1 MIQDSDSDACNAVL
15 GLINR
20 GRLDEAFQK
29 CRALAEAGVT
39 CAQVRL
45 GWMYHSATGT
55 PKDWLEAESWYRR
68 AIAANSPE
76 SEFYLASLY
85 RAKLEPQSALEWFE
99 KSAQHGYAPA
109 MYHLGRLHLFGAEG
123 AALDEEKAYRCFEE
137 AARAGHLFARRNIAR
152 RMASGRRGMGQI
164 PRGILLLIGTGWS
177 VMKVGWKH
185 PDSEQFL
192 RL

>member
-1 MIQDSDSDACNAVL
+1 MIRDSDSDACNAVIE
-15 GLINR
+15 LINR
-20 GRLDEAFQK
+20 GRHDEAFQK
-29 CRALAEAGVT
+29 CRALAEAGST

-68 AIAANSPE
+68 AIAAGSPE

-85 RAKLEPQSALEWFE
+85 SAKLEPQSAVEWFE

-109 MYHLGRLHLFGAEG
+109 MYHLGRLYLFGAEG
-123 AALDEEKAYRCFEE
+123 VALDEEKAYRYFED
-137 AARAGHLFARRNIAR
+137 ASRAGHLFARRNIAR

-164 PRGILLLIGTGWS
+164 PHGILLLIGAYCS
-177 VMKVGWKH
+177 AMKVGWKN
-185 PDSEQFL
+185 PDSEQIL